1 MIYGLYLSAQ
11 GAESQALRQ
20 AVLANNL
27 ANAQTAAFKADYP
40 VFQAHPPFDIRHEA
54 PADVPETINDQTGG
68 VSLAATVTNFSQG
81 PMTITNR
88 PLDVALVGPGFL
100 QVESPGGP
108 VLTRNGQ
115 LTLDA
120 EGRLV
125 TQDGLAVHD
134 ASGQPISIPD
144 EFSEISIS
152 GDGVISA
159 ADAAGVRVSFG
170 QLGLF
175 EPNDVRMMVKE
186 GDSFYRPLNGV
197 KQAVNG
203 QVRQGIVEQSN
214 ADPVHGMVDLIET
227 SRAFEMNLNLVKF
240 QDEML
245 GQLIQSVP
253 RR

>member
-40 VFQAHPPFDIRHEA
+40 VFQAHPPFDVQHEE

-68 VSLAATVTNFSQG
+68 VSLAATVTNFTQG
-81 PMTITNR
+81 PLTITNR
-88 PLDVALVGPGFL
+88 PLDVAIVGPGYF
-100 QVESPGGP
+100 QVGTPGSPA
-108 VLTRNGQ
+108 LTRNGQ
-115 LTLDA
+115 FTLDA
-120 EGRLV
+120 DGRLV
-125 TQDGLAVHD
+125 TQEGFAVHD
-134 ASGQPISIPD
+134 ASGQPIVIPD
-144 EFSEISIS
+144 EFGEVAIS
-152 GDGVISA
+152 GDGMISA
-159 ADAAGVRVSFG
+159 TDSAGVRVPFG
-170 QLGLF
+170 QLGIF

-186 GDSFYRPLNGV
+186 GNSFYRPLNGV

-203 QVRQGIVEQSN
+203 QVRQRILEQSN

-227 SRAFEMNLNLVKF
+227 SRAFEMNLNLVKY

-253 RR
+253 RK